1 MNLAET
7 LPFARKLSAI
17 GVQELRAERHD
28 KRLTSLI
35 CIDLGKNSLL
45 YLFHNQGQEAFAFL
59 RTEDEGRI
67 IPPEAIKD
75 LIGQT
80 AAFDVRDA
88 VLTLPALRIC
98 KLAIFHPGPGSTSS
112 MMTSSL
118 PNYLGKW
125 GEEKDA
131 CFVRVRWNDAEGV
144 ALFSGESWSPSVLF
158 LSSENRTGDIN
169 ALFASRPEAPC
180 EVTRFIIPQNSDAW
194 QEYHLQQA
202 FASICKFMFKRYEE
216 FTGSGLVQSVIWMMS
231 ETAAAEQLNV
241 KVGQL
246 QLEDLNLFSGPEKAA
261 HAYRLLL
268 GRLSGRIRALLG
280 PALLNSIT
288 ADTAFELSPC
298 QRTVANTHRLLEL
311 GITIPILRE
320 TRGIT

>member
-1 MNLAET
+1 MIFAET
-7 LPFARKLSAI
+7 LPFERKLTAKSI
-17 GVQELRAERHD
+17 QELRTERHD
-28 KRLTSLI
+28 KRLTGLM
-35 CIDLGKNSLL
+35 CIDLGKNGLL

-59 RTEDEGRI
+59 RTESEGRI
-67 IPPEAIKD
+67 IPPENTKD

-80 AAFDVRDA
+80 AGFNVRDA
-88 VLTLPALRIC
+88 VLALPALRIC
-98 KLAIFHPGPGSTSS
+98 KLAIFHLGPGSTSS
-112 MMTSSL
+112 TTTGSL
-118 PNYLGKW
+118 PNLLEKW
-125 GEEKDA
+125 REDKDA
-131 CFVRVRWNDAEGV
+131 CFARVRWNEAEGL
-144 ALFSGESWSPSVLF
+144 AFFNGESWSPSVLF
-158 LSSENRTGDIN
+158 SSIENRTGDYRS
-169 ALFASRPEAPC
+169 LFSSQPEASC
-180 EVTRFIIPQNSDAW
+180 EVTRFIVPQYSDAW

-216 FTGSGLVQSVIWMMS
+216 FTGMGLVQSVIWMMS

-246 QLEDLNLFSGPEKAA
+246 QLEDLNLFPGPEKAA

-268 GRLSGRIRALLG
+268 RRLTGRIRALLG

-288 ADTAFELSPC
+288 ADAAFELSPC
-298 QRTVANTHRLLEL
+298 QRTAANMHRLLEL